1 MPKQR
6 NEATGFLSSHAAAF
20 VFTLLVLATV
30 AAFAYAQRAKRAPLV
45 LDRVTFVGA
54 PHHKGTKRLHSFTP
68 NHDCRH
74 DLMRIR
80 FRVTQSADA
89 TVQVIKPGGRVVF
102 TLARDK
108 FLKRYRFH
116 TFYWDGRQRGG
127 GTAAPGR
134 YKLRVRFGPDRILVT
149 PGTIRLHPAPE
160 KSKSK
165 CVTVA
170 GTGGVGPGA
179 KP

>member
-80 FRVTQSADA
+80 FRVTQDNVG
-89 TVQVIKPGGRVVF
+89 TVQVIKPGGRVAV
-102 TLARDK
+102 TLARDRP
-108 FLKRYRFH
+108 LKRYTFV

-127 GTAAPGR
+127 GTARHGR
-134 YKLRVRFGPDRILVT
+134 YKLRVRLGSDRTLVT
-149 PGTIRLHPAPE
+149 PGVIRLHRAPE
-160 KSKSK
+160 KAKSR
-165 CVTVA
+165 CR
-170 GTGGVGPGA
+170 
-179 KP
+179 